1 MTMKKC
7 QWCKKATVESSPYPD
22 VCELCHSRFIEK
34 KQFVS
39 PMDVDEETSE
49 AELRA
54 LASPYGDEAEAILD
68 ARIKRMTQEIQ
79 DSWTPEQAASRR
91 VQKKTGRWISVSSI
105 DSAIRNS
112 I

>member
-1 MTMKKC
+1 MKC
-7 QWCKKATVESSPYPD
+7 QWCKKATMQSSPFPN
-22 VCELCHSRFIEK
+22 VCELCHSRYIEK
-34 KQFVS
+34 KNFVS
-39 PMDVDEETSE
+39 PMEVDEETSE

-91 VQKKTGRWISVSSI
+91 VQKKSARWISVSSI

-112 I
+112 V

>member
-1 MTMKKC
+1 M
-7 QWCKKATVESSPYPD
+7 ESSPYPD

-39 PMDVDEETSE
+39 PMDVDEEPSE

-91 VQKKTGRWISVSSI
+91 VQKKSARWISVSSL